1 MKWAAMS
8 SIIITATFRTIKKK
22 VSINVIQYYPLT
34 NYKYESVEKELYT
47 HLQSNMINKANDN
60 IKIFIDDL
68 KAFSLIVFNLSLI
81 T

>member
-34 NYKYESVEKELYT
+34 NYKYESVEKEL
-47 HLQSNMINKANDN
+47 
-60 IKIFIDDL
+60 
-68 KAFSLIVFNLSLI
+68 
-81 T
+81 